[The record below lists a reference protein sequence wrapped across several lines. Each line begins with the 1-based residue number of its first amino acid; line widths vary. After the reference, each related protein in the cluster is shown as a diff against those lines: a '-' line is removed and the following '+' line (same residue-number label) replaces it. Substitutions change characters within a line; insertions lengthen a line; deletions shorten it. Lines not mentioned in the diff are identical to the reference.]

1 MSTFNGVVHE
11 FPDIAIDFFRQRTGR
26 HPPLAC
32 FLSHVHSDHL
42 AGLEALKSPFVYC
55 SAATREILLKLEKRP
70 SRIACALG
78 LQEAPV
84 RTYSHLK
91 SLLKPIPL
99 ETPIVLELEPGNHI
113 RVTLLDANH
122 CPGAV
127 MFLIEGTGRAILYT
141 GDIRSEPWWVNS
153 IARNPSLVE
162 YSSGLRTLDRIYLDT
177 SMLNDHVLPT
187 KAEGL
192 RELLSKVS
200 DYPDETVFCMQA
212 WTYGYEDV
220 WIALSRALES
230 KIHVDTYKMG
240 VYKSLVAKT
249 SSDRLA
255 SQLHFSK
262 EAPYLVGFNCGNNR
276 HEGCLTLDENVRI
289 HSCEEGTACSVMKSK
304 PIVWIQPIVTHLPD
318 GREITEIGLGGG
330 GGDLEQEV
338 DLGELTVE
346 NIQPLLEMIF
356 EAEDLSTTVKNQM
369 KALLLLLVAND
380 HPEKESTIQDFPEDV
395 QTRLGSILW
404 SMVRTLGAQKKQLT
418 GRPTPPN
425 ADQPLPNRITF
436 PYARHS
442 SCPELRHLI
451 EAFRPK
457 DIWPCTVDLSHWEE
471 RGITMRKVFGACCS
485 SDIFEHDDFVQ
496 SIIEQGNK
504 SAQPRGD
511 VVDNTQHTTS
521 SVITISSLGQSPC
534 SPPTTNTSTKA
545 SKLRITTPSHPSQ
558 KLTADVEVIS
568 ISSTDYPSEPE
579 DSEPARSYK
588 RDYEDFQDAETGEG
602 GEALDIQGDSQASV
616 LTERAYETRLRAF
629 QSTDGMLEDSRWP
642 PITLISTTDHHTK
655 LDEELGQS

>member
-11 FPDIAIDFFRQRTGR
+11 FPGIAIDFFRQRTGR

-70 SRIACALG
+70 SRIAYALG
-78 LQEAPV
+78 LQEAAV

-99 ETPIVLELEPGNHI
+99 ETPTVLELEPGNHI

-289 HSCEEGTACSVMKSK
+289 HSCEEGTTCSVMKSK

-330 GGDLEQEV
+330 SGDLKQEL

-346 NIQPLLEMIF
+346 NIQPLLQMIF
-356 EAEDLSTTVKNQM
+356 EAQDLSTTVKNQM

-380 HPEKESTIQDFPEDV
+380 HSEKESTIQDFPEDV
-395 QTRLGSILW
+395 QTSLGSILW

-418 GRPTPPN
+418 GHPTPPN

-451 EAFRPK
+451 ETFRPK
-457 DIWPCTVDLSHWEE
+457 DIWPCTVDVSHWEE
-471 RGITMRKVFGACCS
+471 RGITMRKVFGPCCS
-485 SDIFEHDDFVQ
+485 SDIFEHDDIVQ
-496 SIIEQGNK
+496 SLIEQGNK
-504 SAQPRGD
+504 SAQPPRD
-511 VVDNTQHTTS
+511 VVDDDTQHTTS
-521 SVITISSLGQSPC
+521 SVITISSPERSPG

-545 SKLRITTPSHPSQ
+545 SKLQTTTPSHPSQ
-558 KLTADVEVIS
+558 KPTADVEIIS
-568 ISSTDYPSEPE
+568 ISSTDYSSESE

-588 RDYEDFQDAETGEG
+588 RDYEDFQEAEIGEG
-602 GEALDIQGDSQASV
+602 GEGLDIQGDSQGSV

-629 QSTDGMLEDSRWP
+629 QSADGMLEDSQWP

-655 LDEELGQS
+655 LDEELGQ